1 MTSLQSHLPVKLI
14 RALYGISREKNP
26 QKRAHVLEASLKEV
40 LRWFTVTARQLLQGI
55 IHIPH
60 QTKRFFDRNKVAL
73 TQLADPRIDTQIKK
87 QIILKPGGSG
97 SLGGV
102 IIRSLLKWDPNAP
115 KDHPKKKK
123 KAKRTPTK
131 KNKGAKSKTQKKK
144 SPQKK
149 TVTRKRGTSARTQP
163 YTRKPR
169 PATSVNVSPVA
180 SDSFTSPL
188 MTPRTE
194 RFLETLIKPRRT
206 TSSAVTAFPVASGA
220 SPSPLRMVMP
230 AKPNLS
236 HVLPNLMK
244 HWKSASPKTSPPPV
258 TPSSTLASV
267 AAAHKVPAPK
277 VKVQEK
283 SGMLKSLLD
292 LSKQELSRLSPLRTP
307 SRRVLPTMKLIRR
320 KDHQWRR
327 IPV

>member
-26 QKRAHVLEASLKEV
+26 QIRSRVLEASLKEV

-73 TQLADPRIDTQIKK
+73 TQLADPRIDTQTKK

-102 IIRSLLKWDPNAP
+102 IIRSLLKWNPNAP
-115 KDHPKKKK
+115 KVHLPKSKVKRNPKKKK
-123 KAKRTPTK
+123 SNVDKTK
-131 KNKGAKSKTQKKK
+131 SQKKK
-144 SPQKK
+144 SPQKQKSPAKKKSPQK
-149 TVTRKRGTSARTQP
+149 TSRKRGTSARTQP

-169 PATSVNVSPVA
+169 LATSSVTASPVA
-180 SDSFTSPL
+180 SESFTSPL

-194 RFLETLIKPRRT
+194 RFLETLIKP
-206 TSSAVTAFPVASGA
+206 VASGA
-220 SPSPLRMVMP
+220 SPSPLRVMP
-230 AKPNLS
+230 AKSNLS
-236 HVLPNLMK
+236 HVFPNLMK

-258 TPSSTLASV
+258 TPSSTLATV

-277 VKVQEK
+277 VQVQER

-292 LSKQELSRLSPLRTP
+292 LSKQELSRSSPLRTP
-307 SRRVLPTMKLIRR
+307 SRRVLPVMKLIRR
-320 KDHQWRR
+320 QDNQWRR

>member
-1 MTSLQSHLPVKLI
+1 MTSLQSHLPIKLI

-26 QKRAHVLEASLKEV
+26 QRRAHVLEASLKEV
-40 LRWFTVTARQLLQGI
+40 LRWFTVTARQILQGI

-73 TQLADPRIDTQIKK
+73 TQLANPRIDTHTKK

-102 IIRSLLKWDPNAP
+102 IIRSLLKWDPNTP
-115 KDHPKKKK
+115 KVHPKKKTK
-123 KAKRTPTK
+123 KAKQAPKK
-131 KNKGAKSKTQKKK
+131 KNKGTKTKAQKKK

-149 TVTRKRGTSARTQP
+149 AVTRKRGTSARTQP
-163 YTRKPR
+163 YLRQPR
-169 PATSVNVSPVA
+169 PVREDLRGRLAGT
-180 SDSFTSPL
+180 
-188 MTPRTE
+188 
-194 RFLETLIKPRRT
+194 TL
-206 TSSAVTAFPVASGA
+206 PVASGTTT
-220 SPSPLRMVMP
+220 SPLRVMP
-230 AKPNLS
+230 AKPNLTP
-236 HVLPNLMK
+236 VFPNLMK
-244 HWKSASPKTSPPPV
+244 HWKSASPKTSPPPE
-258 TPSSTLASV
+258 TPSSTLAAV

-277 VKVQEK
+277 VKVQER

-307 SRRVLPTMKLIRR
+307 SRRVLPAMKLIRR
-320 KDHQWRR
+320 KDNQWRR

>member
-26 QKRAHVLEASLKEV
+26 QTRSRVLEASLKEV

-73 TQLADPRIDTQIKK
+73 TQLADPRIDTQTKK

-115 KDHPKKKK
+115 KVHLPKTKVKRSPKKKK
-123 KAKRTPTK
+123 SNGGKTK
-131 KNKGAKSKTQKKK
+131 SQKKK

-149 TVTRKRGTSARTQP
+149 KQKSPAKKKSPQKTSRKKGTSARTQP

-169 PATSVNVSPVA
+169 PATSVTASPVA

-194 RFLETLIKPRRT
+194 RFLETLITPR
-206 TSSAVTAFPVASGA
+206 TSPVAG
-220 SPSPLRMVMP
+220 
-230 AKPNLS
+230 
-236 HVLPNLMK
+236 
-244 HWKSASPKTSPPPV
+244 
-258 TPSSTLASV
+258 PSSLAAV

-277 VKVQEK
+277 IKVQER

-292 LSKQELSRLSPLRTP
+292 LSKQELSRFSPLRTP
-307 SRRVLPTMKLIRR
+307 PRRVLPVMKLIRR
-320 KDHQWRR
+320 QDNQWRR
-327 IPV
+327 VPV

>member
-26 QKRAHVLEASLKEV
+26 QIRPRVLEASLKEV

-73 TQLADPRIDTQIKK
+73 TQLADPRIDTQTKK

-115 KDHPKKKK
+115 KVHHLPKTKVKRSPKKKK
-123 KAKRTPTK
+123 NNGGKTK
-131 KNKGAKSKTQKKK
+131 SQKNKSPQKKKQKSPAKKK
-144 SPQKK
+144 SPQK
-149 TVTRKRGTSARTQP
+149 TSRKKGTSARTQP

-169 PATSVNVSPVA
+169 PATSVTASPVA

-194 RFLETLIKPRRT
+194 RFLETLITPR
-206 TSSAVTAFPVASGA
+206 TSPVAG
-220 SPSPLRMVMP
+220 
-230 AKPNLS
+230 
-236 HVLPNLMK
+236 
-244 HWKSASPKTSPPPV
+244 
-258 TPSSTLASV
+258 PSSLAAV

-277 VKVQEK
+277 IKVQER
-283 SGMLKSLLD
+283 SGMLQSLLD
-292 LSKQELSRLSPLRTP
+292 LSKQELSRFSPLRTP
-307 SRRVLPTMKLIRR
+307 PRRVLPVMKLIRR
-320 KDHQWRR
+320 QDNQWRR
-327 IPV
+327 VPV